1 MDISTLFLGAIAV
14 STLMMAVV
22 QIGIIIYGMR
32 LAKRVNHLVEL
43 MEREVKPALE
53 KVNAISSD
61 ANRATLLVVAQLERA
76 DQLFSQ
82 FAQRVNHLTTLAED
96 AVVEPVKQSA
106 ALLQGFRAALSAF
119 LGIDKTTSE
128 THLDDQSSEDEEP
141 LFIG

>member
-22 QIGIIIYGMR
+22 QIGIIVYGMR
-32 LAKRVNHLVEL
+32 LAKRVDHVVEL
-43 MEREVKPALE
+43 MEKEVKPALE

-61 ANRATLLVVAQLERA
+61 VNRATLLVVAQLERA

-82 FAQRVNHLTTLAED
+82 FAQRFSNLTALAED

-106 ALLQGFRAALSAF
+106 ALLQGFRAALDAF
-119 LGIDKTTSE
+119 LGKNKTTGE
-128 THLDDQSSEDEEP
+128 TPLADQPSEDEEP